1 MPLTILIAED
11 EPAISQVLKAYLVKA
26 GFQVEQAF
34 DGEQALH
41 VFKET
46 EPALV
51 LLDVMMPK
59 ADGWTVL
66 KEIRETNRCPVIM
79 LTALGD
85 VNYRLSGLNGGADDY
100 ISKPFIGEEVVA
112 RVHAVLRRSE
122 AVNEENSA
130 TKYGHLFIDRDAHKV
145 TIFGEDITL
154 TPRDL
159 SVLLFLSSQPNRTF
173 TREQLIEHVW
183 GQDYDGS
190 DRAVDL
196 SIKRLRK
203 SLKKW
208 PESEG
213 EIKTLRGL
221 GYQFCVYE
229 KEKTNFP
236 ISLLDH

>member
-1 MPLTILIAED
+1 MTATILVAED
-11 EPAISQVLKAYLVKA
+11 EPAISQVLKAYLLKG
-26 GFQVEQAF
+26 GFQVVQAF
-34 DGEQALH
+34 DGEAAIEQFQ
-41 VFKET
+41 VEQ
-46 EPALV
+46 PALV

-66 KEIRETNRCPVIM
+66 KTIRESSSCPVIM

-100 ISKPFIGEEVVA
+100 IAKPFNGEEVVA
-112 RVHAVLRRSE
+112 RVKAVLRRSG
-122 AVNEENSA
+122 EEPTPSSM
-130 TKYGHLFIDRDAHKV
+130 TSYGCLTIDRTAHRV
-145 TIFGEDITL
+145 TIKEEEISL
-154 TPRDL
+154 PPRDL
-159 SVLLFLSSQPNRTF
+159 SVLFFLASQPNRTF

-203 SLKKW
+203 SLKNW
-208 PESEG
+208 PKAEG

-221 GYQFCVYE
+221 GYQFCIYE
-229 KEKTNFP
+229 KDE
-236 ISLLDH
+236 